1 MSLLFLTSSHSFVGE
16 GVKMRDLFFFFTL
29 KHSLNILLYFFLTL
43 SPSLNKLL
51 FFFLT
56 LSPSLNKLLF
66 SLLTLSY
73 SSNKLLFFFPTLC
86 HRLNILLLF
95 FHFWVTIWTN
105 CSSSSSY
112 SLWVTVWT
120 YDSFP
125 FSPRKQM
132 KDLFPSQNLEAGP
145 FTLITLAQRT
155 ENDMSKWSSQV
166 TWLQYWIAGLGTHQC
181 GIFQCV
187 NIHHLNY
194 FHWLCPPSPL
204 ICAEFSG

>member
-51 FFFLT
+51 YFFLT

-95 FHFWVTIWTN
+95 FHFWLSFELQFEQIALLLLLTHFESQFEHMIRSHFLLGSRWRT
-105 CSSSSSY
+105 CSLVRTWRLGPSPSS
-112 SLWVTVWT
+112 
-120 YDSFP
+120 P
-125 FSPRKQM
+125 SPRGRRTTWA
-132 KDLFPSQNLEAGP
+132 SGP
-145 FTLITLAQRT
+145 VRSRDYSI
-155 ENDMSKWSSQV
+155 E
-166 TWLQYWIAGLGTHQC
+166 
-181 GIFQCV
+181 
-187 NIHHLNY
+187 
-194 FHWLCPPSPL
+194 
-204 ICAEFSG
+204 

>member
-51 FFFLT
+51 F
-56 LSPSLNKLLF
+56 

-95 FHFWVTIWTN
+95 FHFWLSFELQFEQIALLLLLTHFESQFEHMIRSHFLLGSRWRT
-105 CSSSSSY
+105 CSLVRTWRLGPSPSS
-112 SLWVTVWT
+112 
-120 YDSFP
+120 P
-125 FSPRKQM
+125 SPR
-132 KDLFPSQNLEAGP
+132 G
-145 FTLITLAQRT
+145 QRT
-155 ENDMSKWSSQV
+155 
-166 TWLQYWIAGLGTHQC
+166 TWA
-181 GIFQCV
+181 
-187 NIHHLNY
+187 
-194 FHWLCPPSPL
+194 
-204 ICAEFSG
+204 SGPVRSRDYSIE

>member
-43 SPSLNKLL
+43 SPSLKKLL
-51 FFFLT
+51 YFFLT

-95 FHFWVTIWTN
+95 FHFWLSFELQFEQIALLLLLTHFESQFEHMIRSHFLLGSRWRT
-105 CSSSSSY
+105 CSLVRTWRLGPSPSS
-112 SLWVTVWT
+112 
-120 YDSFP
+120 P
-125 FSPRKQM
+125 SPRGRRTTWA
-132 KDLFPSQNLEAGP
+132 SGP
-145 FTLITLAQRT
+145 VRSRDYSI
-155 ENDMSKWSSQV
+155 E
-166 TWLQYWIAGLGTHQC
+166 
-181 GIFQCV
+181 
-187 NIHHLNY
+187 
-194 FHWLCPPSPL
+194 
-204 ICAEFSG
+204 

>member
-95 FHFWVTIWTN
+95 FPTLCHRLNILLLFFHFWLSFELQFEQIALLLLLTHFESQFEHMIRSHFLLGSRWRT
-105 CSSSSSY
+105 CSLVRTWRLGPSPSS
-112 SLWVTVWT
+112 
-120 YDSFP
+120 P
-125 FSPRKQM
+125 SPRGRRTTWA
-132 KDLFPSQNLEAGP
+132 SGP
-145 FTLITLAQRT
+145 VRSRDYSI
-155 ENDMSKWSSQV
+155 E
-166 TWLQYWIAGLGTHQC
+166 
-181 GIFQCV
+181 
-187 NIHHLNY
+187 
-194 FHWLCPPSPL
+194 
-204 ICAEFSG
+204 